1 VRFLGVKTP
10 TTSNNLD
17 PLILSGKI
25 ILLEEIVM
33 KKQSPRESRA
43 SQIDV
48 AQLAGVSQAAVS
60 RTFTPG
66 ASVSAQVKQQVLDAA
81 EQLGYR
87 PNAIARSLI
96 TNSTNIIGIVLVR
109 FTNPFYWQI
118 FKEFTQKLQDLG
130 YATLLLNAAQDYEVE
145 QTLPTALQYQVD
157 GLIITSATLTSKMAD
172 ECARAGTPVVLFNRY
187 EMGSTANAVCCDNVG
202 GGRMVADA
210 LLDAGYERLAYIA
223 GEEGSST
230 NRDREQGFTQQL
242 QTQGHALTFRES
254 GGEYTYEAGYA
265 AAQRLLQTDTWPD
278 AIFCASDLIAM
289 GVFDAAKARGLNI
302 PDDLGLVGFDGI
314 EMTGW
319 PGYNITTVRQPVER
333 MVDTTIEVLLN
344 AIENPDAEPVTRWIP
359 ATLVKRNSIRT
370 LKPE

>member
-1 VRFLGVKTP
+1 
-10 TTSNNLD
+10 
-17 PLILSGKI
+17 
-25 ILLEEIVM
+25 M
-33 KKQSPRESRA
+33 KKHSQKESKA

-66 ASVSAQVKQQVLDAA
+66 ASVSAGVKKQVLEAA

-109 FTNPFYWQI
+109 FANPIYWQI

-130 YATLLLNAAQDYEVE
+130 YATLLLNAARDYKVE

-157 GLIITSATLTSKMAD
+157 GLIITSATLSSKMAD

-187 EMGSTANAVCCDNVG
+187 ELETTANAVCCDNVG
-202 GGRMVADA
+202 GGRMAADT
-210 LLDAGYERLAYIA
+210 LLDAGYRRLAYLA

-242 QTQGHALTFRES
+242 QTRGHTLAFRES
-254 GGEYTYEAGYA
+254 GGEYTYEAGYTA
-265 AAQRLLQTDTWPD
+265 VKRLWQTDSVPD
-278 AIFCASDLIAM
+278 AIFCASDLMAM
-289 GVFDAAKARGLNI
+289 GVSDAAKELGLKI
-302 PDDLGLVGFDGI
+302 PDELGIVGFDDI
-314 EMTGW
+314 KMVAW
-319 PGYNITTVRQPVER
+319 PSYAITTVKQPIDL
-333 MVDTTIEVLLN
+333 MVDTTIDVLLN
-344 AIENPDAEPVTRWIP
+344 AIENPDAEPVTKWIP

-370 LKPE
+370 FKPE